1 MRGVLHAV
9 SWNLT
14 ARCNLRCQH
23 CYLDA
28 GGRLE
33 DPSTDECLRIV
44 AELATI
50 NSNLLLILT
59 GGEPLLRAD
68 IEQIS
73 RAAATAGMTVVVGT
87 NGTLL
92 SARTAVRLKESGV
105 SGVGISLDAA
115 VRPELHDR
123 LRGQPGSWDGAM
135 AGIRACKEA
144 DLDFLIQTSVFG
156 WNRNEL
162 PALSELAAKFGAKSW
177 NVYFLV
183 CTGRGQGLTDLT
195 PDEYEATLHDL
206 RQLQQAMGARLF
218 VTVRCAPQFRRVVA
232 QDPAPSLPFHA
243 YPSGCPAAWSY
254 VRIGPRGQVTPCPYM
269 PSEAGS
275 LEQQTF
281 LEIWEGSP
289 LLLRLRDRQGLQ
301 GKCGRCSY
309 RDSCGGCRARALAVL
324 GDVMAEDPACAYQP
338 GTPAQASAPEPTFA
352 LPSSFTIQWSE
363 EARAR
368 LDRVPSF
375 VRGMVVKRVEEETI
389 KLGAPAVT
397 PEIMQAVR
405 ERAMPGPLSF
415 AKPKA
420 PTTGPQPA
428 NRISWTEEALN
439 RVENA
444 PDFVRPGI
452 YKLMELRAKERG
464 TQTITSEL
472 LSEIRDESMMR
483 VAQMIRRFG
492 LNELQP
498 EAFAEARRRMSK
510 DRKRLLVLD
519 QIEEFLRN
527 RGTRNQEIRR
537 KFQCFIEAAPSRGR
551 PWLPDAL
558 ARLDELSPLFRSEAR
573 NAVEEEAARI
583 KAPVVTRGVVER
595 TLGTDSRYEKGTDNE

>member
-1 MRGVLHAV
+1 LGAK
-9 SWNLT
+9 
-14 ARCNLRCQH
+14 
-23 CYLDA
+23 
-28 GGRLE
+28 E
-33 DPSTDECLRIV
+33 PSTEDCLRIV
-44 AELATI
+44 AELAAV
-50 NSNLLLILT
+50 NPNLLLILT

-68 IEQIS
+68 LEEIS

-92 SARTAVRLKESGV
+92 STGTAVRLKGSGV

-115 VRPELHDR
+115 ARPQLHDR
-123 LRGQPGSWDGAM
+123 LRGRPGSWDDAM

-144 DLDFLIQTSVFG
+144 DLDFLLQTSVFR
-156 WNRNEL
+156 WNRDEL
-162 PALSELAAKFGAKSW
+162 PALAELAASSGAKSW

-195 PDEYEATLHDL
+195 PDEYEATLHEV
-206 RQLQQAMGARLF
+206 RQLQQAMGTRLF

-232 QDPAPSLPFHA
+232 EDPAPSLPFHA

-254 VRIGPRGQVTPCPYM
+254 ARIGPRGEVTPCPYM
-269 PSEAGS
+269 PLEAGS
-275 LEQQTF
+275 LEQQT
-281 LEIWEGSP
+281 LREIWEGSP

-324 GDVMAEDPACAYQP
+324 GDAMAEDPACAYQP
-338 GTPAQASAPEPTFA
+338 GTPAEAASAPEPTFA
-352 LPSSFTIQWSE
+352 LPSSCTIPWSE

-368 LDRVPSF
+368 LERVPSF
-375 VRGMVVKRVEEETI
+375 VRGMVVKRVEEEAHRR
-389 KLGAPAVT
+389 GAPSVT

-405 ERAMPGPLSF
+405 ARAMPGPLSF
-415 AKPKA
+415 AKPEA
-420 PTTGPQPA
+420 PTTAPQPP
-428 NRISWTEEALN
+428 RRVSWTEEALH

-452 YKLMELRAKERG
+452 RKLMELRARERG
-464 TQTITSEL
+464 TETITSEL

-492 LNELQP
+492 LDELQP

-510 DRKRLLVLD
+510 DQKRLLVLD
-519 QIEEFLRN
+519 QIEDFLRN
-527 RGTRNQEIRR
+527 RGTRNEEIRR
-537 KFQCFIEAAPSRGR
+537 KFQCFIETAPSRGR

-558 ARLDELSPLFRSEAR
+558 ARLEELPPLLRSEAR
-573 NAVEEEAARI
+573 RAVEEEAARI

-595 TLGTDSRYEKGTDNE
+595 TLGERRVAGNTESEAHQ